1 MEIIQVF
8 MLTAITNYK
17 LKALSRTFLKAMII
31 MVINQDHLPTK
42 FPTVVE

>member
-8 MLTAITNYK
+8 MLTAITNHK

-42 FPTVVE
+42 FPAAVE